1 MPMTNV
7 NFRMDADL
15 KREME
20 KTCRDLGMN
29 MTTAFTIF
37 AKKVTNEQ
45 RIPFTVSKDHFYSE
59 SNMQYLREAIGAL
72 NRGEGKQHDPE
83 ELDDNE

>member
-20 KTCRDLGMN
+20 RTCKDLGMN

-45 RIPFTVSKDHFYSE
+45 RIPFAVSKDPFYSE
-59 SNMQYLREAIGAL
+59 TNQRILRESIEQIEHGNYAV
-72 NRGEGKQHDPE
+72 HDIIE
-83 ELDDNE
+83 VNEDD

>member
-15 KREME
+15 KRKME
-20 KTCRDLGMN
+20 KTCNDLGMN

-37 AKKVTNEQ
+37 AKKVTNEH
-45 RIPFTVSKDHFYSE
+45 RIPFAVSKDPFYSE
-59 SNMQYLREAIGAL
+59 SNMQYLREAIDAL
-72 NRGEGKQHDPE
+72 NRGEGKQHDLE
-83 ELDDNE
+83 ELEDNE

>member
-15 KREME
+15 KRKME
-20 KTCRDLGMN
+20 KTCKDLGMN

-45 RIPFTVSKDHFYSE
+45 RIPFAVSKDPFYSE
-59 SNMQYLREAIGAL
+59 TNQRILRESIEQVE
-72 NRGEGKQHDPE
+72 RGNYTVHDIIE
-83 ELDDNE
+83 VNEDD